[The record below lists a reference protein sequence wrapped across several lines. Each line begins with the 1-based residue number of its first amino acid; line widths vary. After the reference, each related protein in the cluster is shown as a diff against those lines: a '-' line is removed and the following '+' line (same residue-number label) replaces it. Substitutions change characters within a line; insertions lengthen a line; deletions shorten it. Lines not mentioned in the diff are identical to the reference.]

1 MVKPLP
7 SSFELSWGIVAEGG
21 VTPLPIVEHFHVLK
35 DLLRGLRTRSVLA
48 IIDQFTLECA
58 EETFDAGVVTLEE
71 R

>member
-1 MVKPLP
+1 M
-7 SSFELSWGIVAEGG
+7 VAEGG